1 MAVEKLADEFLKLLD
16 DLRIG
21 IVDGFGELFEDGV
34 GFGRE
39 GSREGI
45 ASLHA
50 PTLQNLVN
58 VELLR
63 SRHSSGSVIAVV
75 FDGQIPVNLSVA
87 CHGHALVAVVREGI
101 GEEATVGEGEIV
113 VDIGAYD

>member
-16 DLRIG
+16 DLWIG
-21 IVDGFGELFEDGV
+21 IVDGPGELFDDSV

-39 GSREGI
+39 GCREGI

-58 VELLR
+58 VELLKG
-63 SRHSSGSVIAVV
+63 RHS
-75 FDGQIPVNLSVA
+75 
-87 CHGHALVAVVREGI
+87 
-101 GEEATVGEGEIV
+101 
-113 VDIGAYD
+113 